1 MEAASGAEKSRSISR
16 VSLIGEAVVDRRD
29 CKKGWVSLVLEKTEW
44 SGLRLRY
51 FRQTLIADKARDKK
65 QNDERASAGC
75 CGAEGICCPA
85 QLITAVRGEDPGK
98 VENNLWA
105 S

>member
-1 MEAASGAEKSRSISR
+1 MEAASSAEKSRSIFR

-29 CKKGWVSLVLEKTEW
+29 CKKVRGS
-44 SGLRLRY
+44 
-51 FRQTLIADKARDKK
+51 LIADKARDRK

-85 QLITAVRGEDPGK
+85 QLSRLYVVKIQGREQPLGT
-98 VENNLWA
+98 
-105 S
+105 